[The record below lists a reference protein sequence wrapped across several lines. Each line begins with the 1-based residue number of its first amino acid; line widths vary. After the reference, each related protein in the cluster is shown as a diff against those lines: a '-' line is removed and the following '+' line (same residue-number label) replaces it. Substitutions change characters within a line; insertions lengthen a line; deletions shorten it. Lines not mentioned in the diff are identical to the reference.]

1 MAIVSKC
8 RSTLQPGSATRRGWG
23 WGVLRIKTAQRS
35 PRSSIDHSSPFTT
48 AKSQNQPGSPVT
60 EGQQRELCF
69 PHTMGVLQ
77 PKKQNKVV
85 FLPRKTDITGNDH
98 VRPKKPVSERQRIV
112 FVESMLPGGLDIC
125 EIVIQLGAQ
134 RCGCLCRAKGLSRGQ

>member
-1 MAIVSKC
+1 M
-8 RSTLQPGSATRRGWG
+8 
-23 WGVLRIKTAQRS
+23 
-35 PRSSIDHSSPFTT
+35 
-48 AKSQNQPGSPVT
+48 
-60 EGQQRELCF
+60 
-69 PHTMGVLQ
+69 MGVLQ

-125 EIVIQLGAQ
+125 EIVYVIQPGAQ
-134 RCGCLCRAKGLSRGQ
+134 RCGCLHRAKGLSRGQ